1 VLEDRVKLLPG
12 SLTLEVLT
20 VLVER
25 PGLDAGAIARA
36 VELRRRPAPAT
47 RSELRAQ
54 AEAERQARA
63 ARHKEWGRVQAQ
75 RRVSTRNEGR
85 QPPPITLARTEQE
98 RAFREEVSAALRA
111 LVRGGLVEPAGP
123 VQLDPLALE
132 AWRRD
137 GAASLA
143 RREHIEVK
151 GVIVGVELV
160 AADPAL
166 VAVVEVLAEGPMT
179 QRALAARTGGLTPAG
194 GIGGAWLSRYDA
206 LVDDGVILPPGDRWP
221 TEAGRALIEGAGA
234 AVAAK

>member
-1 VLEDRVKLLPG
+1 MKLLPG

-20 VLVER
+20 VLVAR

-47 RSELRAQ
+47 LSELRAQ

-75 RRVSTRNEGR
+75 RRVSTRNEGW
-85 QPPPITLARTEQE
+85 QPPPITLARTAQE
-98 RAFREEVSAALRA
+98 RAFRDEVSAALRA

-143 RREHIEVK
+143 RREHIEAK

-194 GIGGAWLSRYDA
+194 RIGGAWLSRYDA

-221 TEAGRALIEGAGA
+221 TEAGRALIVGAGP